1 VRYVGQKF
9 VQLVIVV
16 IAVTFLTSML
26 IRLLPGDPAL
36 FKAGPGATPEQL
48 EQIRDDLGLN
58 DPVPV
63 QYVKWLGRFV
73 TGDWGISTQ
82 ANTKIFTMVKDRL
95 PISLM
100 IMFYAQLMALI
111 VAIPLGI
118 LAAYRNGSLTD
129 RAVNTTAFGALSIPN
144 FVLAVVF
151 VLVFSVRLQW
161 FPATSKYYNPITD
174 PVEHFKAFF
183 LPSLVIAI
191 GLAAGYIRLLR
202 ADMVGTLQSDFITM
216 ARAKGMSTR
225 RILYVHALR
234 PSSFSLITAA
244 AVNIGVL
251 IGGTVI
257 VEQTF
262 QLSGMGYLTV
272 FSIGVRDY
280 EVVQA
285 CVAIFALIFVLS
297 NFFVDLAYGWL
308 DPRIRHARAL
318 A

>member
-1 VRYVGQKF
+1 MRYFGQKL
-9 VQLVIVV
+9 VQLIIVI

-26 IRLLPGDPAL
+26 IRFLPGDPAL

-48 EQIRDDLGLN
+48 DQIRHQLGI
-58 DPVPV
+58 DQPIPV

-82 ANTKIFTMVKDRL
+82 SNTKIYDLIKDRL
-95 PISLM
+95 PVSIM
-100 IMFYAQLMALI
+100 IMVYAQLMALLI
-111 VAIPLGI
+111 AIPLGI
-118 LAAYRNGSLTD
+118 WAAYRQGTASD
-129 RAVNTTAFGALSIPN
+129 RIVNTTAFGMLSIPN
-144 FVLAVVF
+144 YVIAVVF
-151 VLVFSVRLQW
+151 VLVFAVHLQW
-161 FPATSKYYNPITD
+161 FPATAKYYNPVTD
-174 PVEHFKAFF
+174 PVNHFKAFF
-183 LPSLVIAI
+183 LPSLTIAL

-202 ADMVGTLQSDFITM
+202 ADMVTTLQNDFVTM
-216 ARAKGMSTR
+216 ARAKGMSTS
-225 RILYVHALR
+225 RILFRHSLR

-262 QLSGMGYLTV
+262 QLAGMGYLTI

>member
-1 VRYVGQKF
+1 MRYVGQKLI
-9 VQLVIVV
+9 QLVIVV
-16 IAVTFLTSML
+16 VAVTFLTSML
-26 IRLLPGDPAL
+26 LRLLPGDPAV
-36 FKAGPGATPEQL
+36 FKAGPGATEEQL
-48 EQIRDDLGLN
+48 EEIREDLGLN
-58 DPVPV
+58 DPIPV
-63 QYVKWLGRFV
+63 QYVKWLGDFL

-82 ANTKIFTMVKDRL
+82 ANTPIFDLIKDRL
-95 PISLM
+95 PVSIL
-100 IMFYAQLMALI
+100 IMVYAQILALLI
-111 VAIPLGI
+111 AIPLGI
-118 LAAYRNGSLTD
+118 LAAYRSGSLSD
-129 RAVNTTAFGALSIPN
+129 RAVNTAAFGMLSIPN
-144 FVLAVVF
+144 YVIAVVF
-151 VLVFSVRLQW
+151 VLIFAIRLGW
-161 FPATSKYYNPITD
+161 FPATSKYYNPFTD
-174 PVEHFKAFF
+174 PVEHFQAFF
-183 LPSLVIAI
+183 LPVLTIAI
-191 GLAAGYIRLLR
+191 GLAAGYTRLLR
-202 ADMVGTLQSDFITM
+202 ADMIGTLQNDFVTM
-216 ARAKGMSTR
+216 ARSKGMSTK
-225 RILYVHALR
+225 RILFGHALR

-285 CVAIFALIFVLS
+285 AVAIFALIFVLA

>member
-1 VRYVGQKF
+1 MRYVGQKLI
-9 VQLVIVV
+9 QLVIVV
-16 IAVTFLTSML
+16 VAVTFLTSML
-26 IRLLPGDPAL
+26 LRLLPGDPAV

-48 EQIRDDLGLN
+48 DQIREDLGLN
-58 DPVPV
+58 DPIPV
-63 QYVKWLGRFV
+63 QYVKWLGDFL

-82 ANTKIFTMVKDRL
+82 ANTPIFDLIKDRL
-95 PISLM
+95 PISIL
-100 IMFYAQLMALI
+100 IMVYAQLLALLI
-111 VAIPLGI
+111 AVPLGI
-118 LAAYRNGSLTD
+118 LAAYRSGSVTD
-129 RAVNTTAFGALSIPN
+129 RAVNTAAFGMLSIPN
-144 FVLAVVF
+144 YVIAVVF
-151 VLVFSVRLQW
+151 VLIFAIRLGW
-161 FPATSKYYNPITD
+161 FPATSRYYNPFTD
-174 PVEHFKAFF
+174 PVDHFKAFF
-183 LPSLVIAI
+183 LPVLTIAI
-191 GLAAGYIRLLR
+191 GLAAGYTRLLR
-202 ADMVGTLQSDFITM
+202 ADMIGTLQNDFVTM
-216 ARAKGMSTR
+216 ARSKGMSTK
-225 RILYVHALR
+225 RILFGHALR

-285 CVAIFALIFVLS
+285 AVAIFALIFVLA